1 MILPEVRASFSRD
14 DAQRLVYLLER
25 SGEDRAALE
34 REASERG
41 IDPLLDHPA
50 LAEVL
55 LEGPAISRLPLSLV
69 SYVLLRRSLLDA
81 GVDSRLLADYVT
93 SLFLRFADTS
103 RAYRVTGIDDDEV
116 HYLVDILAEMSDSQ
130 GRRGFL
136 LRAHLG
142 NFSLWIAGLFPDW
155 VTHRVH
161 RKGGPDLSYYEE
173 MGQTGFALAA
183 EDPFARRERLD
194 ALYRDA
200 ARAFVPMRRAL
211 NAFSD
216 RYLTPAAASP
226 DDRLLRQ
233 VSDAFDDDWLQA

>member
-1 MILPEVRASFSRD
+1 M
-14 DAQRLVYLLER
+14 
-25 SGEDRAALE
+25 
-34 REASERG
+34 
-41 IDPLLDHPA
+41 
-50 LAEVL
+50 
-55 LEGPAISRLPLSLV
+55 
-69 SYVLLRRSLLDA
+69 
-81 GVDSRLLADYVT
+81 
-93 SLFLRFADTS
+93 
-103 RAYRVTGIDDDEV
+103 
-116 HYLVDILAEMSDSQ
+116 DILAEMSDSQ